1 MKYMG
6 LATNP
11 DAESLIG
18 TMTGLFYVGG
28 VVGVIINA
36 YLVDKIGRRWTTG
49 VGALILTISTACLAG
64 SVNIAM
70 FIVFRFF
77 SGVG

>member
-1 MKYMG
+1 MG

-11 DAESLIG
+11 NAESLIG
-18 TMTGLFYVGG
+18 TMTGLFYAGG
-28 VVGVIINA
+28 VIGVIINA
-36 YLVDKIGRRWTTG
+36 YLVDKIGRRWTTA
-49 VGALILTISTACLAG
+49 VGALILTISTGCLAG

-77 SGVG
+77 SGLG